1 MSHAEDIKS
10 GPLPD
15 IDTLSIIAD
24 WREELSSR
32 LQRAQLRH
40 ELIGLDWEEITAL
53 GDEAREFQRLCAVL
67 KGVIHA

>member
-1 MSHAEDIKS
+1 MQKILRAGHCPTST
-10 GPLPD
+10 PYR
-15 IDTLSIIAD
+15 IIAD